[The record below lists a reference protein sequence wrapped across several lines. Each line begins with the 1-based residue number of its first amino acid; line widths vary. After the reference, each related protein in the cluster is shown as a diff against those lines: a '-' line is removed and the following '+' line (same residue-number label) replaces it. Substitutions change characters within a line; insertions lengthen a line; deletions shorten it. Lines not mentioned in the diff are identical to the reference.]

1 MRRHGLRRDP
11 PLAISLCSVSHD
23 VPSSI
28 RRGVH
33 AQLIA
38 EVGEMVCRLGASHSL
53 TPLAAAWPR
62 WADRS
67 GVEME
72 GIGPVRDIAGL
83 EHQVV
88 LMGFRQTGY

>member
-1 MRRHGLRRDP
+1 
-11 PLAISLCSVSHD
+11 
-23 VPSSI
+23 
-28 RRGVH
+28 
-33 AQLIA
+33 
-38 EVGEMVCRLGASHSL
+38 MVCRLGASHSL

-72 GIGPVRDIAGL
+72 GFGPVREIAGI

-88 LMGFRQTGY
+88 LMGFRQTGH

>member
-11 PLAISLCSVSHD
+11 PLAMSHGSVSHD

-38 EVGEMVCRLGASHSL
+38 ELGEMVCRLGASHSL

-72 GIGPVRDIAGL
+72 GIGPVGEIDGI

-88 LMGFRQTGY
+88 LMGFRQTGH

>member
-38 EVGEMVCRLGASHSL
+38 EVGEIVRRLGSSHCL

-62 WADRS
+62 WADPA
-67 GVEME
+67 GVEMQ
-72 GIGPVRDIAGL
+72 GIGPVGEIDGI

-88 LMGFRQTGY
+88 LMGFRQSGH

>member
-1 MRRHGLRRDP
+1 MVRRLR
-11 PLAISLCSVSHD
+11 
-23 VPSSI
+23 
-28 RRGVH
+28 
-33 AQLIA
+33 
-38 EVGEMVCRLGASHSL
+38 ASHCL

-72 GIGPVRDIAGL
+72 GIGPVGEIDGI

-88 LMGFRQTGY
+88 LMGFRQSGH